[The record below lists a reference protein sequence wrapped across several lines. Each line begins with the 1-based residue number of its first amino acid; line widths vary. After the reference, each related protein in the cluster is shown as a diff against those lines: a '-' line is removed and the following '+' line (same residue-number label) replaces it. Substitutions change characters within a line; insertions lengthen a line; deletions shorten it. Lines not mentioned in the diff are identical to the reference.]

1 MEHGWSDETERLLS
15 EWSEKASCF
24 RWLHARCEKKYRFRY
39 YCFSIPVII
48 LSTLSGTATIG
59 MDSYVPETHK
69 AGASAVIGG
78 VNIFA
83 GVLST
88 LQNFLKVAEL
98 MTDHRSSGVAWSKL
112 GRNISIEL
120 SLAPERRAAASD
132 FLAASRSEYDRL
144 TEQSP
149 MITDDVIALFKGR
162 FADYQV
168 SKPSI
173 CNGLDKCEIYRLR
186 ADSPVPDE
194 LREPEPEPEPEQP

>member
-1 MEHGWSDETERLLS
+1 MES
-15 EWSEKASCF
+15 
-24 RWLHARCEKKYRFRY
+24 
-39 YCFSIPVII
+39 
-48 LSTLSGTATIG
+48 
-59 MDSYVPETHK
+59 
-69 AGASAVIGG
+69 
-78 VNIFA
+78 
-83 GVLST
+83 
-88 LQNFLKVAEL
+88 
-98 MTDHRSSGVAWSKL
+98 HRSSGVAWSKL

-186 ADSPVPDE
+186 EDSPVPDE
-194 LREPEPEPEPEQP
+194 LREPGPEPEPEPEQP